1 MPDDYLHYFQVFV
14 SILFKEEE
22 FKEVFGVLFSVL
34 KLLGLA
40 QIQEPGTM
48 DMV

>member
-14 SILFKEEE
+14 SILFKEE
-22 FKEVFGVLFSVL
+22 FKEVIGVLFSVL

-40 QIQEPGTM
+40 QIQEHGTM